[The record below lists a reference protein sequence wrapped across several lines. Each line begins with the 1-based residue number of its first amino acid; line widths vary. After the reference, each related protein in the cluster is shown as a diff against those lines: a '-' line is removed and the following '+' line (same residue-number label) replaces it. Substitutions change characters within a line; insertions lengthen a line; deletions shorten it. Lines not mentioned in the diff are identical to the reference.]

1 MSKCQNASRNCEAE
15 EVLYCKSVCRD
26 GRLRLENI
34 MDPVLGKGGELW
46 GNHSAIKPL
55 HLSKVNVDLIY
66 AVTALSALSS
76 V

>member
-1 MSKCQNASRNCEAE
+1 MCQNVKMRREIARQKRSFT
-15 EVLYCKSVCRD
+15 VCRD